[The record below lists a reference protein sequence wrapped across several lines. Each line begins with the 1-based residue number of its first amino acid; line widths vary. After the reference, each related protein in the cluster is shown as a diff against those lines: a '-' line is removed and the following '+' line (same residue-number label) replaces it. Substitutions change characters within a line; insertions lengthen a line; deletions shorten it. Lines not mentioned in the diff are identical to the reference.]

1 MEKIAVLILTYNEQK
16 NIKECIQ
23 SAAFADEIIVIDSG
37 SSDDTVMIAQQLGAT
52 VFHHPMTEGFAA
64 QRNFAQLQTAADW
77 ILFLDADERITPE
90 LAAEI
95 KQKIAIEHGYAYEI
109 ARRNIAFGQW
119 LRYGGWY
126 PDYTLRLY
134 PRTAVSWHGIVHE
147 EARMTIPKRKM
158 SNPLDHYTYTDWNRY
173 FAKFNSYTTL
183 MANQNYE
190 KGKRATFFAI
200 IGRPFFAFFKMYIL
214 KCGWRDGKIGFILA
228 VFHFFYTMA
237 KYVKLYYIQKSMEEI
252 K

>member
-1 MEKIAVLILTYNEQK
+1 MGKIAVLILTYNEQK
-16 NIKECIQ
+16 NIKECMQ
-23 SAAFADEIIVIDSG
+23 SAAFADDMIVIDSG

-52 VFHHPMTEGFAA
+52 VVHHPMTEGFAA
-64 QRNFAQLQTAADW
+64 QRNFAQLQTTADW

-95 KQKIAIEHGYAYEI
+95 KKKIRVEPGYAYEI
-109 ARRNIAFGQW
+109 PRRNIAFGHW

-126 PDYTLRLY
+126 PDYTLRMY

-173 FAKFNSYTTL
+173 FIKFNSYTTL
-183 MANQNYE
+183 MAKQLHD
-190 KGKRATFFAI
+190 KGRRASFVDIFF
-200 IGRPFFAFFKMYIL
+200 RPWWAFVRTYLLKLGIL
-214 KCGWRDGKIGFILA
+214 DGKMGFIMA
-228 VFHFFYTMA
+228 AFHGFYTMA
-237 KYVKLYYIQKSMEEI
+237 KYVKLYYLQKE
-252 K
+252 